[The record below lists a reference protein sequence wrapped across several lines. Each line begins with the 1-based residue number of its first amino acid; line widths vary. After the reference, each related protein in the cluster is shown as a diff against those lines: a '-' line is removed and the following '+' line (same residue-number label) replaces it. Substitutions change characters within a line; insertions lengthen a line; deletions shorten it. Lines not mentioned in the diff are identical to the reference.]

1 LPQSEVLLGIGS
13 NLGNREE
20 NISKALAALERHLV
34 IKRVSSLYETEPIGY
49 VNQPDFL
56 NLCIKVETEMNPF
69 ELLSFLKAVESELGR
84 KESLRWGPRT
94 IDIDILLFDVKLI
107 YSRRLIIPH
116 KELLR
121 RKFAIKP
128 ACEIA
133 GDWIYPGLQK
143 TLKALYRE
151 RREAFAIQK
160 VRKIQKNRFT

>member
-13 NLGNREE
+13 NLDNREE
-20 NISKALAALERHLV
+20 NISKALIALERHLV

-107 YSRRLIIPH
+107 YSRRLTVPH

-121 RKFAIKP
+121 RKFAMEP

-133 GDWIYPGLQK
+133 GQWIYPGLHR

-151 RREAFAIQK
+151 RREALAIQK
-160 VRKIQKNRFT
+160 VIKIR